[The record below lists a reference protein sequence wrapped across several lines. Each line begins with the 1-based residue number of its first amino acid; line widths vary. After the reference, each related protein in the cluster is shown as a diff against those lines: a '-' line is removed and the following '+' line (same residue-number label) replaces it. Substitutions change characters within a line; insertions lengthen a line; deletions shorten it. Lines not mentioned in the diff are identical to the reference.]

1 MALDP
6 IRRDY
11 AVVLEGCER
20 KRAELE
26 AQIEAIG
33 IAFQIATRLTSFVA
47 VSDEPTIGE
56 GQIARRE
63 RIPHEVPAGL
73 SVQGLGLRAP
83 TFDASMKTMAG
94 LASPQLFEQMQALMA
109 SSPAPLHDMAPQR
122 ALRKCRYP
130 VLRLFV
136 ILLALGGIALL
147 LWWLL
152 S

>member
-1 MALDP
+1 M
-6 IRRDY
+6 
-11 AVVLEGCER
+11 
-20 KRAELE
+20 
-26 AQIEAIG
+26 
-33 IAFQIATRLTSFVA
+33 
-47 VSDEPTIGE
+47 
-56 GQIARRE
+56 
-63 RIPHEVPAGL
+63 
-73 SVQGLGLRAP
+73 QGLGLRAP